1 MGIAWDFPVD
11 AWSGLIRNDFE
22 GGARARHPEVGAL
35 IDTLTKAGA
44 AYAQM
49 TGSGSTVFGLFEDAE
64 QAQRAAQLT
73 HAGFCGP
80 VGVD

>member
-1 MGIAWDFPVD
+1 M
-11 AWSGLIRNDFE
+11 IRNDFE
-22 GGARARHPEVGAL
+22 EGARARHPEVGAL
-35 IDTLTKAGA
+35 IDALTNEGA

-49 TGSGSTVFGLFEDAE
+49 TGSGSTVFGIFEDAE
-64 QAQRAAQLT
+64 QAKRAAQLT